1 MGSPLLE
8 KSLDFPESFGIMCI
22 TTRKER
28 ENDRLEAILSSKVN
42 LAQMQDLLSS
52 HSPETEDEKYTYDI
66 IRKAYWINEKKIE
79 MHDYKKRNKLVENYC
94 KCFNNTKSKKGS
106 TENEQISSKIVPL

>member
-28 ENDRLEAILSSKVN
+28 ENDRSEAILSSKTKP
-42 LAQMQDLLSS
+42 AQM
-52 HSPETEDEKYTYDI
+52 
-66 IRKAYWINEKKIE
+66 
-79 MHDYKKRNKLVENYC
+79 
-94 KCFNNTKSKKGS
+94 
-106 TENEQISSKIVPL
+106 